1 MDRGLYSA
9 TAAGLVADR
18 QVQVVSNNL
27 ANVNTVGFKG
37 QRLTT
42 KQQEFSDTL
51 ASTIAGVPA
60 RAQSDQEQTP
70 GIVDTTTVTDFTPGS
85 INFTGNALNVALRD
99 ANTFFVVQTPQ
110 GEAYTRAGNFSLNAE
125 RQLVTADGLP
135 LTGDG
140 GVIALPPGKI
150 SLNSTG
156 TVTVDG
162 SNIARLRIVSF
173 EDPKSLERTE
183 GVRFKAA
190 AGAQPRIAE
199 NAEVVPESLEMPNVD
214 TVTSMVDLITASK
227 AFEAYTKSVRTI
239 DEMNDRI
246 IRNARTTG

>member
-18 QVQVVSNNL
+18 KIQVISNNL

-51 ASTIAGVPA
+51 ASTIANTPA

-70 GIVDTTTVTDFTPGS
+70 GVVDTITVTDFAPGS
-85 INFTGNALNVALRD
+85 VNFTGNALNVALRD
-99 ANTFFVVQTPQ
+99 ENTFFVVQTPQ
-110 GEAYTRAGNFSLNAE
+110 GEAYTRAGNFALNAE

-135 LTGDG
+135 LVGDG

-150 SLNSTG
+150 SINGTG
-156 TVTVDG
+156 TVTVD
-162 SNIARLRIVSF
+162 NTTVARLRIVNF
-173 EDPKSLERTE
+173 EDPSALERTE
-183 GVRFKAA
+183 GVRFKSVS
-190 AGAQPRIAE
+190 GAQARVAE
-199 NAEVVPESLEMPNVD
+199 NAELIPESLEMPNVD
-214 TVTSMVDLITASK
+214 AVSSMVDLITASK
-227 AFEAYTKSVRTI
+227 AFEAYTRSVRTI
-239 DEMNDRI
+239 DEMNERV
-246 IRNARTTG
+246 IRNARTSG